1 MGTAPVFF
9 ICRTFAARSIMKE
22 SFYNHLTQLVGTPE
36 DCTFLLTVSG
46 GGDSVV
52 MAHLFHS
59 SGLKFAIAHCNFH
72 LRGDDSDE
80 DMRFVQQ
87 LAANYGVQLFVK
99 EFDTF
104 SIQKNSG
111 KSVEMVARD
120 LRYQWFEEVGQPFD
134 FIVTAHHANDNAET
148 LLLNLCRGTGLKG
161 LTGIPARNGKYLR
174 PLLPFLADELRNY
187 ATRHHLAFRTDQ
199 TNFSEQ
205 YQRNKIRLAVLPK
218 LTEINPDLIRTFT
231 RNADHFRHQY
241 DFYQRQIAAFKQEMV
256 SLRGDEIRIS
266 IRKLSENPDK
276 ELLLY
281 VFLKEYNFTA
291 ATARD
296 IAQRLDGNAGKLFFS
311 DTHCLL
317 KDRDF
322 LIIKKK
328 EEETANAE
336 ITVSSWEEL
345 EELGFS
351 VESHEVNGSVPFE
364 RDLNVL
370 YVDAA
375 KIAFPLTLRHWR
387 EGDAFQP
394 FGMYGTKK
402 LSDLFKDAKSSR
414 FDKQKTWILCCKEEI
429 VWVVGFR
436 SDRRFCLDF
445 DTKQFYK
452 IKYHG
457 RI

>member
-1 MGTAPVFF
+1 
-9 ICRTFAARSIMKE
+9 MKE
-22 SFYNHLTQLVGTPE
+22 SFYNNLKAIVGTPE
-36 DCTFLLTVSG
+36 HCTFLLAVSG
-46 GGDSVV
+46 GGDSVA
-52 MAHLFHS
+52 MTHLFRAC
-59 SGLKFAIAHCNFH
+59 GLGFAIAHCNFH

-87 LAANYGVQLFVK
+87 LATDYGVQLFVK
-99 EFDTF
+99 EFDTL
-104 SIQKNSG
+104 SVQKNSG

-161 LTGIPARNGKYLR
+161 LAGIPARNGKYIR
-174 PLLPFLADELRNY
+174 PLLPFTADELRQY

-205 YQRNKIRLAVLPK
+205 YQRNKIRLSVLPK
-218 LTEINPDLIRTFT
+218 LTEINPELIRTFSQNT
-231 RNADHFRHQY
+231 NRFRQQY
-241 DFYQRQIAAFKQEMV
+241 DFYQRQIAAFEREMV
-256 SLRGDEIRIS
+256 THEDGTVRIS
-266 IRKLSENPDK
+266 IPKLSENPDK

-281 VFLKEYNFTA
+281 EFLKKYNFTA
-291 ATARD
+291 AVIKT
-296 IAQRLDGNAGKLFFS
+296 IGQRLDGEPGKLFFS

-322 LIIKKK
+322 LIVKKK
-328 EEETANAE
+328 EEEKSEAE
-336 ITVSSWEEL
+336 LSISSWEEL
-345 EELGFS
+345 EKLGFS
-351 VESHEVNGSVPFE
+351 VEPHEVNGSVPFE
-364 RDLNVL
+364 RDPNVL

-375 KIAFPLTLRHWR
+375 KIAFPLTLRHWH

-394 FGMYGTKK
+394 FGLYGTKK
-402 LSDLFKDAKSSR
+402 LSDLFKDAKSTR
-414 FDKQKTWILCCKEEI
+414 FDKQKTWILCCKDQI
-429 VWVVGFR
+429 VWVVGLR
-436 SDRRFCLDF
+436 SDQRFCLDF

>member
-1 MGTAPVFF
+1 
-9 ICRTFAARSIMKE
+9 MKE
-22 SFYNHLTQLVGTPE
+22 SFYNHLTQLVGMPE

-59 SGLKFAIAHCNFH
+59 CGLKFAIAHCNFH
-72 LRGDDSDE
+72 LRGNDSDE

-87 LAANYGVQLFVK
+87 FAANYGVQLFVK

-174 PLLPFLADELRNY
+174 PLLPFPADELHRY
-187 ATRHHLAFRTDQ
+187 TTRHHLSFRTDR

-231 RNADHFRHQY
+231 RNADHFRQQY

-281 VFLKEYNFTA
+281 EFLKEYNFTA

-317 KDRDF
+317 KDRDY
-322 LIIKKK
+322 LIINKK
-328 EEETANAE
+328 EETADAE

-414 FDKQKTWILCCKEEI
+414 FDKQKAWIFCCKGEI
-429 VWVVGFR
+429 VWVVGLR

-452 IKYHG
+452 IKYYG
-457 RI
+457 

>member
-1 MGTAPVFF
+1 METAPVFF

-59 SGLKFAIAHCNFH
+59 CGLKFAIAHCNFH

-134 FIVTAHHANDNAET
+134 FLVTAHHANDNAET

-161 LTGIPARNGKYLR
+161 LTGIPARNGKYIR
-174 PLLPFLADELRNY
+174 PLLPFTSDELRQY
-187 ATRHHLAFRTDQ
+187 AIRHKLAFRTDQ

-218 LTEINPDLIRTFT
+218 LTEINPDLIRTFS

-241 DFYQRQIAAFKQEMV
+241 DFYQRQIAAFKQEIV
-256 SLRGDEIRIS
+256 SLHGDEIRIS

-281 VFLKEYNFTA
+281 EFLKEYNFTA

-317 KDRDF
+317 KDRDY
-322 LIIKKK
+322 LIINKK
-328 EEETANAE
+328 EETTDAE
-336 ITVSSWEEL
+336 AIVSSWEEL
-345 EELGFS
+345 EKLGFS
-351 VESHEVNGSVPFE
+351 VENHEVNGSVPFE
-364 RDLNVL
+364 RDPNVL

-414 FDKQKTWILCCKEEI
+414 FDKQKAWILCCKGEI

-436 SDRRFCLDF
+436 SDHRFSLDF

-452 IKYHG
+452 IKYYG
-457 RI
+457 

>member
-1 MGTAPVFF
+1 
-9 ICRTFAARSIMKE
+9 
-22 SFYNHLTQLVGTPE
+22 
-36 DCTFLLTVSG
+36 
-46 GGDSVV
+46 
-52 MAHLFHS
+52 
-59 SGLKFAIAHCNFH
+59 
-72 LRGDDSDE
+72 
-80 DMRFVQQ
+80 
-87 LAANYGVQLFVK
+87 
-99 EFDTF
+99 
-104 SIQKNSG
+104 
-111 KSVEMVARD
+111 
-120 LRYQWFEEVGQPFD
+120 
-134 FIVTAHHANDNAET
+134 
-148 LLLNLCRGTGLKG
+148 
-161 LTGIPARNGKYLR
+161 
-174 PLLPFLADELRNY
+174 
-187 ATRHHLAFRTDQ
+187 
-199 TNFSEQ
+199 
-205 YQRNKIRLAVLPK
+205 
-218 LTEINPDLIRTFT
+218 
-231 RNADHFRHQY
+231 
-241 DFYQRQIAAFKQEMV
+241 MV
-256 SLRGDEIRIS
+256 SLYGDEIQVS

-281 VFLKEYNFTA
+281 EFLKEYNFTA

-296 IAQRLDGNAGKLFFS
+296 ITQRIDGNAGKFFFS

-328 EEETANAE
+328 EEKTANTE

-345 EELGFS
+345 EKLGFS

-364 RDLNVL
+364 RDPNVL

-387 EGDAFQP
+387 EGDTFQP

-414 FDKQKTWILCCKEEI
+414 FDKQKAWILCCKGEI

>member
-1 MGTAPVFF
+1 
-9 ICRTFAARSIMKE
+9 MKE
-22 SFYNHLTQLVGTPE
+22 SFYNNLKTLVGTPE
-36 DCTFLLTVSG
+36 KCSFLLAVSG

-52 MAHLFHS
+52 MTHLFYS
-59 SGLKFAIAHCNFH
+59 CGLPFAIAHCNFH
-72 LRGDDSDE
+72 LRGDDSNE

-99 EFDTF
+99 EFDTL

-161 LTGIPARNGKYLR
+161 LAGIPARNGKYLR
-174 PLLPFLADELRNY
+174 PLLPFPADELRRY
-187 ATRHHLAFRTDQ
+187 ATRHHLSFRTDR

-218 LTEINPDLIRTFT
+218 LTEINPDLIRTLT
-231 RNADHFRHQY
+231 RNSNHFRQQY

-281 VFLKEYNFTA
+281 EFLKEYNLTA
-291 ATARD
+291 ATAHE

-311 DTHCLL
+311 ETHCLL

-336 ITVSSWEEL
+336 ITVSSWKEL

-364 RDLNVL
+364 RDPNVL

-375 KIAFPLTLRHWR
+375 KIAFPLTLRYWR
-387 EGDAFQP
+387 EGDTFQP

-414 FDKQKTWILCCKEEI
+414 FDKQKTWILCCKGEI
-429 VWVVGFR
+429 VWVVGLR
-436 SDRRFCLDF
+436 SDHRFSLDF

>member
-1 MGTAPVFF
+1 METAPVFF

-22 SFYNHLTQLVGTPE
+22 SFYNKLKNLVGTPE
-36 DCTFLLTVSG
+36 SRTFLLAVSG

-52 MAHLFHS
+52 MTRLFHLC
-59 SGLKFAIAHCNFH
+59 GLRFAIAHCNFH
-72 LRGDDSDE
+72 LRGNESNA

-87 LAANYGVQLFVK
+87 LAADYGVQLFVK
-99 EFDTF
+99 EFDTL
-104 SIQKNSG
+104 SVQKNSG
-111 KSVEMVARD
+111 KSVEMVARE

-134 FIVTAHHANDNAET
+134 CIVTAHHANDNAET

-161 LTGIPARNGKYLR
+161 LTGIPARNGKYIR
-174 PLLPFLADELRNY
+174 PLLPFTSDELRQY
-187 ATRHHLAFRTDQ
+187 ATRHNLAFRTDQ

-205 YQRNKIRLAVLPK
+205 YQRNKIRLLVLPK
-218 LTEINPDLIRTFT
+218 LAEINPELIRTFSQNT
-231 RNADHFRHQY
+231 DRFRQQY
-241 DFYQRQIAAFKQEMV
+241 DFYQRQIAAFEREMV
-256 SLRGDEIRIS
+256 IHEDETVRIS
-266 IRKLSENPDK
+266 IPKLSENPDK

-281 VFLKEYNFTA
+281 EFLKKYNFTA
-291 ATARD
+291 AVIKA
-296 IAQRLDGNAGKLFFS
+296 IGQRLDGEAGKLFFS

-328 EEETANAE
+328 EERKSDDE
-336 ITVSSWEEL
+336 ITVSSWEEM
-345 EELGFS
+345 EKLGFS
-351 VESHEVNGSVPFE
+351 VEPHEVNGSVPFE
-364 RDLNVL
+364 RDPNVL

-394 FGMYGTKK
+394 FGLYGKKK

-414 FDKQKTWILCCKEEI
+414 FDKQKTWILCCNGQI
-429 VWVVGFR
+429 VWVVGLR
-436 SDRRFCLDF
+436 SDQRFCLDF
-445 DTKQFYK
+445 DTKHFYK

>member
-1 MGTAPVFF
+1 METAPVFF

-22 SFYNHLTQLVGTPE
+22 SFYNHLTQLVGMPE
-36 DCTFLLTVSG
+36 SCTFLLTVSG

-59 SGLKFAIAHCNFH
+59 CGLKFSIAHCNFH

-87 LAANYGVQLFVK
+87 LAADYGVQLFVK
-99 EFDTF
+99 EFDTLT
-104 SIQKNSG
+104 IQKNSG

-134 FIVTAHHANDNAET
+134 CIVTAHHANDNAET

-161 LTGIPARNGKYLR
+161 LTGIPARNGKYIR
-174 PLLPFLADELRNY
+174 PLLSFSSDELRNY

-205 YQRNKIRLAVLPK
+205 YQRNKIRLSVLPK
-218 LTEINPDLIRTFT
+218 LAEINPELIRTFSQNT
-231 RNADHFRHQY
+231 DRFRQQY
-241 DFYQRQIAAFKQEMV
+241 DFYQRQIAAFEREMV
-256 SLRGDEIRIS
+256 ANDGETVRIS
-266 IRKLSENPDK
+266 IPKLSENPDK

-281 VFLKEYNFTA
+281 EFLKKYNFTA
-291 ATARD
+291 DTAQQL
-296 IAQRLDGNAGKLFFS
+296 AQRLDGEPGKLFFS

-328 EEETANAE
+328 EEEKEDTE
-336 ITVSSWEEL
+336 ITVSSWEAL
-345 EELGFS
+345 EKLGFS
-351 VESHEVNGSVPFE
+351 VEPHEVNGSVPFE
-364 RDLNVL
+364 RDPNIL

-387 EGDAFQP
+387 TGDAFQP

-414 FDKQKTWILCCKEEI
+414 FAKQKTWLLCCKEQI
-429 VWVVGFR
+429 VWVVGLR
-436 SDRRFCLDF
+436 SDQRFCIDF